1 MAMDR
6 LFQLM
11 KEKNASDMFFAVNS
25 PVHIKINGNLIPI
38 NQQKLER
45 ENIASLLAEVAT
57 PEQMAE
63 LERTNE
69 LNMGISVANLGRFR
83 LSAFRQRGSISA
95 VFRFVPANI
104 PALGDLGLP
113 PILAEL
119 IMEKRGLLLLVG
131 ATGSGKSTTIASM
144 LDHRNELRAGH
155 ILTLEDP
162 IEYLFKN
169 KKSIVNQREIGSDA
183 VDFYTALRNSMRQAP
198 DCILIGEIRDKETMA
213 AALAYAQSG
222 HLVLA
227 TLHANNSYNALNR
240 IISFYPIENRPALL
254 QDLSSAVKAIVSQR
268 LVRSSAGG
276 TRQAAVEVMVNTRY
290 VADLIEK
297 GEIGQIKEA
306 MEKSLSPGSQTFES
320 ALLQLVK
327 SGLVTQEE
335 ALANADSATN
345 LLWLLNNGPDSKDAP
360 PKEEGSS
367 RPTRVRRSPSSR
379 SIPDG
384 VGSGPRAA
392 AIAWGQ
398 VPTAS
403 SIAWGQV
410 PTGPAG
416 VEPCGATVSQEASLH

>member
-1 MAMDR
+1 MMMER

-38 NQQKLER
+38 NQNKLEP
-45 ENIASLLAEVAT
+45 ENIQALLAEIAS
-57 PEQMAE
+57 EAQMAE

-69 LNMGISVANLGRFR
+69 LNMGISVPNLGRFR

-95 VFRFVPANI
+95 VFRFVPASI
-104 PALGDLGLP
+104 PPLDELGLP
-113 PILAEL
+113 PVLSEL
-119 IMEKRGLLLLVG
+119 IMEKRGLLLIVG

-144 LDHRNELRAGH
+144 LDHRNEQRSGH

-183 VDFYTALRNSMRQAP
+183 ASFDIALRNSMRQAP
-198 DCILIGEIRDKETMA
+198 DCILIGEIRDKDTMA

-268 LVRSSAGG
+268 LVRAKAGG
-276 TRQAAVEVMVNTRY
+276 RRQAAVEIMVNTRY

-297 GEIGQIKEA
+297 GEIGEIKEA
-306 MEKSLSPGSQTFES
+306 MDKSLSPGSQSFER
-320 ALLQLVK
+320 ALLDLVQAD
-327 SGLVTQEE
+327 LITQEE

-345 LLWLLNNGPDSKDAP
+345 LLWLINNGPDSQAAKA
-360 PKEEGSS
+360 EEQAK
-367 RPTRVRRSPSSR
+367 
-379 SIPDG
+379 
-384 VGSGPRAA
+384 AA
-392 AIAWGQ
+392 EE
-398 VPTAS
+398 
-403 SIAWGQV
+403 
-410 PTGPAG
+410 PAG
-416 VEPCGATVSQEASLH
+416 PSFTEFTLDQ

>member
-1 MAMDR
+1 MMMER

-38 NQQKLER
+38 NQNKLEP
-45 ENIASLLAEVAT
+45 ENIQALLAEIAS
-57 PEQMAE
+57 EAQMAE

-69 LNMGISVANLGRFR
+69 LNMGISVPNLGRFR

-95 VFRFVPANI
+95 VFRFVPASI
-104 PALGDLGLP
+104 PPLDELGLP
-113 PILAEL
+113 PVLSEL
-119 IMEKRGLLLLVG
+119 IMEKRGLLLIVG

-144 LDHRNELRAGH
+144 LDHRNEQRAGH

-183 VDFYTALRNSMRQAP
+183 RSFEIALRNSLRQAP
-198 DCILIGEIRDKETMA
+198 DCILIGEIRDRETMA

-240 IISFYPIENRPALL
+240 IISFYPLENRTALL
-254 QDLSSAVKAIVSQR
+254 QDLASSVKAIVSQR
-268 LVRSSAGG
+268 LVKAAAGG
-276 TRQAAVEVMVNTRY
+276 ARQPAVEVMMNTRY

-297 GEIGQIKEA
+297 GEISQIREA
-306 MEKSLSPGSQTFES
+306 MDKSLSPGSQSFES
-320 ALLQLVK
+320 ALFALVK
-327 SGLVTQEE
+327 DGLVTQEE

-345 LLWLLNNGPDSKDAP
+345 LLWLLNNGPDSQATT
-360 PKEEGSS
+360 EEQTKPVDPQG
-367 RPTRVRRSPSSR
+367 
-379 SIPDG
+379 
-384 VGSGPRAA
+384 
-392 AIAWGQ
+392 
-398 VPTAS
+398 AS
-403 SIAWGQV
+403 F
-410 PTGPAG
+410 T
-416 VEPCGATVSQEASLH
+416 EFTLNN

>member
-1 MAMDR
+1 MMMER

-38 NQQKLER
+38 NQNKLEP
-45 ENIASLLAEVAT
+45 ENIQVLLAEIASK
-57 PEQMAE
+57 EQMAE

-69 LNMGISVANLGRFR
+69 LNMGISVPKLGRFR

-95 VFRFVPANI
+95 VFRFVPASI
-104 PALGDLGLP
+104 PPLEELGLP
-113 PILAEL
+113 PVLLDL
-119 IMEKRGLLLLVG
+119 IMEKRGLLLIVG

-144 LDHRNELRAGH
+144 LDHRNEQRPGH

-183 VDFYTALRNSMRQAP
+183 TSFDVALRNSMRQAP
-198 DCILIGEIRDKETMA
+198 DCILIGEIRDKDTMA

-268 LVRSSAGG
+268 LVRSKAGG
-276 TRQAAVEVMVNTRY
+276 KRQAAVEIMVNTRY

-306 MEKSLSPGSQTFES
+306 MDKSLSPGSQTFEK
-320 ALLQLVK
+320 ALLELFRA
-327 SGLVTQEE
+327 GLITQEE

-345 LLWLLNNGPDSKDAP
+345 LLWLINNGPDSQSARTD
-360 PKEEGSS
+360 
-367 RPTRVRRSPSSR
+367 
-379 SIPDG
+379 
-384 VGSGPRAA
+384 
-392 AIAWGQ
+392 
-398 VPTAS
+398 
-403 SIAWGQV
+403 
-410 PTGPAG
+410 GPAAG
-416 VEPCGATVSQEASLH
+416 SDAKPTEEPAGPSFTEFTLDN

>member
-38 NQQKLER
+38 NQHRLEP
-45 ENIASLLAEVAT
+45 ENIISLLSEIAT
-57 PEQMAE
+57 PEQMTE
-63 LERTNE
+63 LDRENE
-69 LNMGISVANLGRFR
+69 LNLGVSVPNLGRFR

-95 VFRFVPANI
+95 VFRFVPATI
-104 PALGDLGLP
+104 PPIGELGLP
-113 PILAEL
+113 PVLSEL
-119 IMEKRGLLLLVG
+119 IMEKRGLMLLVG

-183 VDFYTALRNSMRQAP
+183 TSFGTALRNSMRQAP

-240 IISFYPIENRPALL
+240 IISFYPIENRAALL

-268 LVRSSAGG
+268 LVKSSAGG
-276 TRQAAVEVMVNTRY
+276 QRQAAIEVMLNTRY
-290 VADLIEK
+290 IADLIEQ

-306 MEKSLSPGSQTFES
+306 MDKSLSPGSQSFET
-320 ALLQLVK
+320 ALLKLVK
-327 SGLVTQEE
+327 DGLVTQEE

-345 LLWLLNNGPDSKDAP
+345 LLWLLNNGPESQAQT
-360 PKEEGSS
+360 EEQQKPGSD
-367 RPTRVRRSPSSR
+367 PS
-379 SIPDG
+379 
-384 VGSGPRAA
+384 AA
-392 AIAWGQ
+392 SF
-398 VPTAS
+398 TEFTLNS
-403 SIAWGQV
+403 
-410 PTGPAG
+410 
-416 VEPCGATVSQEASLH
+416 

>member
-1 MAMDR
+1 MMMER

-38 NQQKLER
+38 NQNKLEP
-45 ENIASLLAEVAT
+45 ENIQVLLSEVAS

-63 LERTNE
+63 LERENE
-69 LNMGISVANLGRFR
+69 LNMGISVPNLGRFR

-104 PALGDLGLP
+104 PPIGELGLP
-113 PILAEL
+113 PVLLDL
-119 IMEKRGLLLLVG
+119 IMEKRGLLLIVG

-144 LDHRNELRAGH
+144 LDHRNEQRTGH

-183 VDFYTALRNSMRQAP
+183 TSFGTALRNSMRQAP

-240 IISFYPIENRPALL
+240 IISFYPIENRAALL
-254 QDLSSAVKAIVSQR
+254 QDLASSVKAIVSQR
-268 LVRSSAGG
+268 LIKSAAGG
-276 TRQAAVEVMVNTRY
+276 QRQAAVEVMLNTRY
-290 VADLIEK
+290 IADLIEK
-297 GEIGQIKEA
+297 GEIGQIKDA
-306 MEKSLSPGSQTFES
+306 MDKSLSPGSQSFET
-320 ALLQLVK
+320 ALLKLVK
-327 SGLVTQEE
+327 DGLVTQEE

-345 LLWLLNNGPDSKDAP
+345 LLWLLNNGPDSQGQAEEEKKPGNEP
-360 PKEEGSS
+360 PG
-367 RPTRVRRSPSSR
+367 
-379 SIPDG
+379 
-384 VGSGPRAA
+384 
-392 AIAWGQ
+392 
-398 VPTAS
+398 AS
-403 SIAWGQV
+403 F
-410 PTGPAG
+410 T
-416 VEPCGATVSQEASLH
+416 EFTLNN

>member
-6 LFQLM
+6 LFHLM

-38 NQQKLER
+38 NQQKLEP
-45 ENIASLLAEVAT
+45 ENISALLAEICT
-57 PEQMAE
+57 QEQMDE
-63 LERTNE
+63 LARENE
-69 LNMGISVANLGRFR
+69 LNMGISVPNLGRFR

-95 VFRFVPANI
+95 VFRFVPALI
-104 PALGDLGLP
+104 PALADLGLP
-113 PILAEL
+113 HVLADL

-183 VDFYTALRNSMRQAP
+183 NSFYIALRNSMRQAP

-268 LVRSSAGG
+268 LVRSAAGG
-276 TRQAAVEVMVNTRY
+276 TRQAAVEIMVNTRY
-290 VADLIEK
+290 IADLIDN

-306 MEKSLSPGSQTFES
+306 MENSLSPGSQTFES
-320 ALLQLVK
+320 ALYELVK
-327 SGLVTQEE
+327 SGLITQEE
-335 ALANADSATN
+335 GLANADSATN
-345 LLWLLNNGPDSKDAP
+345 LLWLLNNGPDVRAAGVPDAP
-360 PKEEGSS
+360 PKAIEEL
-367 RPTRVRRSPSSR
+367 PPSS
-379 SIPDG
+379 SFTEFTLNG
-384 VGSGPRAA
+384 
-392 AIAWGQ
+392 
-398 VPTAS
+398 
-403 SIAWGQV
+403 
-410 PTGPAG
+410 
-416 VEPCGATVSQEASLH
+416 

>member
-1 MAMDR
+1 MAMER

-38 NQQKLER
+38 NQHKLEP
-45 ENIASLLAEVAT
+45 ENIDSLLSEIAS
-57 PEQMAE
+57 PEQMAALAQE
-63 LERTNE
+63 NE
-69 LNMGISVANLGRFR
+69 LNMGISVPNLGRFR

-95 VFRFVPANI
+95 VFRFVPASI
-104 PALGDLGLP
+104 PPLGELGLP
-113 PILAEL
+113 PVLSEL
-119 IMEKRGLLLLVG
+119 IMEKRGLLLIVG

-144 LDHRNELRAGH
+144 LDQRNEQRAGH

-183 VDFYTALRNSMRQAP
+183 ASFDVALRNSMRQAP
-198 DCILIGEIRDKETMA
+198 DCILIGEIRDKDTMA

-268 LVRSSAGG
+268 LVRAKGG
-276 TRQAAVEVMVNTRY
+276 GRRHAAVEIMVNTRY

-306 MEKSLSPGSQTFES
+306 MDKSLSPGSQSFEK
-320 ALLQLVK
+320 ALLELVQED
-327 SGLVTQEE
+327 LITQEE

-345 LLWLLNNGPDSKDAP
+345 LLWLINNGPDSQTAKAEEAP
-360 PKEEGSS
+360 KPAE
-367 RPTRVRRSPSSR
+367 P
-379 SIPDG
+379 
-384 VGSGPRAA
+384 
-392 AIAWGQ
+392 
-398 VPTAS
+398 
-403 SIAWGQV
+403 
-410 PTGPAG
+410 PAG
-416 VEPCGATVSQEASLH
+416 PSFTEFTLDN

>member
-1 MAMDR
+1 MAMER

-38 NQQKLER
+38 NQQKLDPD
-45 ENIASLLAEVAT
+45 NVLSLLAEVAS

-63 LERTNE
+63 LERDNE
-69 LNMGISVANLGRFR
+69 LNMGISVPNLGRFR

-95 VFRFVPANI
+95 VFRFVPATI
-104 PALGDLGLP
+104 PALADLQLP
-113 PILAEL
+113 PVLADL

-131 ATGSGKSTTIASM
+131 ATGSGKSTTIAAM

-183 VDFYTALRNSMRQAP
+183 SSFGVALRNSMRQAP

-240 IISFYPIENRPALL
+240 IISFYPIENRAALL

-268 LVRSSAGG
+268 LVRSAAGG
-276 TRQAAVEVMVNTRY
+276 TRQAAVEIMVNTRY
-290 VADLIEK
+290 VSDLIEN

-306 MEKSLSPGSQTFES
+306 MEKSLSPGSQSFES
-320 ALLQLVK
+320 ALFQLVK

-345 LLWLLNNGPDSKDAP
+345 LLWLLNNGPDSANNAADIAQSKVDD
-360 PKEEGSS
+360 EGANF
-367 RPTRVRRSPSSR
+367 TEF
-379 SIPDG
+379 
-384 VGSGPRAA
+384 
-392 AIAWGQ
+392 
-398 VPTAS
+398 TLN
-403 SIAWGQV
+403 
-410 PTGPAG
+410 T
-416 VEPCGATVSQEASLH
+416 